1 MLGRLSKNATSQY
14 LSSFRWQ
21 QVQGNGCWDRWL
33 SALSYSQ
40 WHWEQKWKL
49 GEHAQLDA
57 LLFVYSLSRA
67 VDFGSEARCLQLLFS
82 WQPQGNTRLVSTDLR
97 LLRSSVK
104 SRQLTPSQ
112 RRACRKRQ
120 WSRMCKVARQCIR
133 DCRSWAAED
142 QLDLSRVITVIF
154 TRKPWVYSCGPGY
167 ACEAGLLR
175 E

>member
-1 MLGRLSKNATSQY
+1 MSQY
-14 LSSFRWQ
+14 LSSFQWQ
-21 QVQGNGCWDRWL
+21 QVQANGCWYRWL
-33 SALSYSQ
+33 SVLSYSQ

-67 VDFGSEARCLQLLFS
+67 VGFGSEARCLQLLFS

-104 SRQLTPSQ
+104 SRQPTPSQ
-112 RRACRKRQ
+112 RR
-120 WSRMCKVARQCIR
+120 WSRMCKVERRCIR

-154 TRKPWVYSCGPGY
+154 TSKPWVYSSGPGY
-167 ACEAGLLR
+167 AWAGLLR

>member
-1 MLGRLSKNATSQY
+1 MLGRLSKNAMSQY
-14 LSSFRWQ
+14 LSSFQWQ
-21 QVQGNGCWDRWL
+21 QVQGNGCWDRRL

-49 GEHAQLDA
+49 GEHTQLDA

-104 SRQLTPSQ
+104 SRQPTPSQ

-120 WSRMCKVARQCIR
+120 WSRMCKVERRCIR
-133 DCRSWAAED
+133 DCRSWAARS
-142 QLDLSRVITVIF
+142 Q
-154 TRKPWVYSCGPGY
+154 PGNNCNIY
-167 ACEAGLLR
+167 KQAASL
-175 E
+175 